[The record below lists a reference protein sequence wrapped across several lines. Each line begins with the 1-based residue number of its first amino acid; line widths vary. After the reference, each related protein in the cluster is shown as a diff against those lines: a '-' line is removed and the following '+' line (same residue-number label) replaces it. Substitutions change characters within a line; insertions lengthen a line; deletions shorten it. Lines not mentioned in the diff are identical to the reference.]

1 MLKEISKLDKKII
14 LVLLNG
20 HPLSIAWE
28 AEHIPAI
35 LEAWQPG
42 WEGGNA
48 VADIL
53 FGDINPGGKMP
64 VSVPRNAGQLP
75 MYYMRNN
82 THRPESTGDGLFTS
96 RYWDSQS
103 TPLFAFGHGLSY
115 TSFTFNNL
123 RLDKEQLKIG
133 ETLNVSVDVTNTGDR
148 AGDEVAQVY
157 IHQRYG
163 LDSRPMRELKG
174 FERVTL
180 MPGETKTLNFK
191 LGAKELTYW
200 STAKG
205 DYTQDET
212 VIDIWAG
219 GNLNAELHK
228 EIEVIK

>member
-1 MLKEISKLDKKII
+1 MSDTTSASFPSSTYGCSNKEKAAQTEEEAEIAFREAVETAKQADTVVAVMGEGIDMSGEASSRSFLGLPGRQTELLKEISKLDKKII

-82 THRPESTGDGLFTS
+82 THSPSPAL
-96 RYWDSQS
+96 
-103 TPLFAFGHGLSY
+103 
-115 TSFTFNNL
+115 
-123 RLDKEQLKIG
+123 
-133 ETLNVSVDVTNTGDR
+133 
-148 AGDEVAQVY
+148 
-157 IHQRYG
+157 
-163 LDSRPMRELKG
+163 
-174 FERVTL
+174 
-180 MPGETKTLNFK
+180 
-191 LGAKELTYW
+191 
-200 STAKG
+200 
-205 DYTQDET
+205 
-212 VIDIWAG
+212 
-219 GNLNAELHK
+219 
-228 EIEVIK
+228 